1 MPVPTENATAE
12 TIILFSCVF
21 TFLLFLLSLA
31 FYLNTTYNFN
41 PDGTIIKDS
50 EYNTAQIWK
59 TVAYVSAVIFV
70 IAFIIFRLY

>member
-21 TFLLFLLSLA
+21 NFLLYLLSLA
-31 FYLNTTYNFN
+31 FYLNTKYNFN

-50 EYNTAQIWK
+50 EYNTAQIWRI
-59 TVAYVSAVIFV
+59 VAYVSAVLAI
-70 IAFIIFRLY
+70 ISFIIFRIY